1 MTDLGD
7 PKEVKKTKRTARN
20 KETVAREELRALLE
34 QRAFR
39 NFLWTI
45 LEDCRI
51 SQISYNGDFGD
62 TAYNEGHRNVGNKLI
77 ALIEAASPHS
87 YMRVYTENRKDDHA

>member
-7 PKEVKKTKRTARN
+7 LKQVKQRKRTVKNA
-20 KETVAREELRALLE
+20 ETVAREELKGLLE

-45 LEDCRI
+45 LCDCRI
-51 SQISYNGDFGD
+51 SQISYNGDWGD

-77 ALIEAASPHS
+77 ARIEGAAPHS
-87 YMRVYTENRKDDHA
+87 YMRIYTENRKDDHA